1 MSSKLI
7 KLNSLDVLNHTYYA
21 AKEMGCINKSP
32 KSAWDIGVC
41 ADHFNVI
48 MIVDQKSSATL
59 T

>member
-1 MSSKLI
+1 M
-7 KLNSLDVLNHTYYA
+7 DVLNHTYYA